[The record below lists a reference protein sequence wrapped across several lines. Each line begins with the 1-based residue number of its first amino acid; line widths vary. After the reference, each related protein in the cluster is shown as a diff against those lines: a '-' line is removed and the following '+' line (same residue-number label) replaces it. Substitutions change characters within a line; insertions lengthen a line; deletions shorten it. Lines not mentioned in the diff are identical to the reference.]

1 MTERD
6 LLKLKEDIEEA
17 KEKFQQLKGQKN
29 ALMQQLKEEWDC
41 TTIKDAHKILKKLK
55 IEVEEIS
62 NEIVKGLDELEKKY
76 LNDTDGN

>member
-17 KEKFQQLKGQKN
+17 KEKFQQFKGQKN

-41 TTIKDAHKILKKLK
+41 TTIKDAHKILKKLE

>member
-41 TTIKDAHKILKKLK
+41 TTIKEAHKILKKLE

>member
-41 TTIKDAHKILKKLK
+41 TTIKDAHKILKKLE

>member
-41 TTIKDAHKILKKLK
+41 TTIEDAHKILKKLE